1 MHGTKNLKFA
11 SKDSP
16 MIFFIDSVNLVST
29 CATVHVLRC
38 ADPHMPRATVPFEST
53 PSRVRVVVYFYT

>member
-1 MHGTKNLKFA
+1 
-11 SKDSP
+11 